1 MTILQKPWIRT
12 LTLLIAVIAAFLLGL
27 SFRGQPSSNSQS
39 DQTNTIAE
47 DILWTCSMHPQI
59 QLPEPGSCPLCGM
72 DLIAIESDDNAE
84 ETGVATLTLS
94 QSAQKRAE
102 IETIAVRRK
111 DVDHEIRMI
120 GKLEVDETRVRDIT
134 AWVSGRIDR
143 LYVDYTGVA
152 IRSGQKLFDLYSP
165 DLYSAQTEL
174 LQAIAMV
181 EDLGQS
187 DFESTRAS
195 ADRTVAAARERLGLW
210 GLTQRQIAEIESR
223 GSATDLTTITAPTS
237 GIVLEK
243 NVVEGEYVKTG
254 ARVFSIADLS
264 TLWLKLDAY
273 ESDLAWLQ
281 TAQTVDFETDAFP
294 GEIFSGTVTFV
305 DPVLTERSRTVKVRV
320 NVPNPDGRL
329 VPGLFARA
337 TLRTAVDSGG
347 QRESG
352 TESPLVIPTTAPL
365 LTGARAVVY
374 VADPD
379 EPGRYEGREVV
390 LGPRAGDFYVVR
402 SGVTE
407 GEQVVTNG
415 AFKIDSALQ
424 IRAKRSMMSP
434 REEREPADHPTTT
447 GREVA
452 DAGDRVEIPP
462 QSRLPFDDL
471 LSVYYEIADALSHDD
486 FEAARTATAKFPAA
500 VLDVESGS
508 LPSANRDTWANVQA
522 QLEKDAATVLAAETI
537 KLARNAFFDLSNHLI
552 AAVRTFAATGR
563 QSAMIFHCP
572 MAMGG
577 DGADWLQ
584 PKPGTENPYYGSMM
598 FKCGSQKETLIAG
611 TASPTTP

>member
-1 MTILQKPWIRT
+1 MTILQRPWVRS
-12 LTLLIAVIAAFLLGL
+12 LALLAALIAAFLIGL
-27 SFRGQPSSNSQS
+27 SFRGQPPAVSPSNQTEAAAQS
-39 DQTNTIAE
+39 TV
-47 DILWTCSMHPQI
+47 WTCSMHPQI
-59 QLPEPGSCPLCGM
+59 QAPKFGPCPLCGM
-72 DLIAIESDDNAE
+72 DLIPLEQGDDGKA
-84 ETGVATLTLS
+84 GIATLTLS
-94 QSAQKRAE
+94 ESARKRAE
-102 IETIAVRRK
+102 IETVSVRRE
-111 DVDHEIRMI
+111 DVDHEVRMI
-120 GKLEVDETRVRDIT
+120 GKLEADETRIRNIT
-134 AWVSGRIDR
+134 AWVPGRIDR

-174 LQAIAMV
+174 LQAITMA

-195 ADRTVAAARERLGLW
+195 ADRTVKAARERLGLW
-210 GLTQRQIAEIESR
+210 GLTTSQIAEIESR
-223 GSATDLTTITAPTS
+223 GSAVDRITITAPTS
-237 GIVLEK
+237 GVVLK
-243 NVVEGEYVKTG
+243 KDVVEGEYVKTG
-254 ARVFSIADLS
+254 ARVYSIADLS

-281 TAQTVDFETDAFP
+281 VAQTVDFETDAFP
-294 GEIFSGTVTFV
+294 GETFTGTVAFV
-305 DPVLTERSRTVKVRV
+305 DPVLTERSRTIKVRV

-337 TLRTAVDSGG
+337 TLRTAVDSDGRRARG
-347 QRESG
+347 AK
-352 TESPLVIPTTAPL
+352 PPMVIPISAPL
-365 LTGARAVVY
+365 LTGERAVVY

-390 LGPRAGDFYVVR
+390 LGPRAGDLYVVR
-402 SGVTE
+402 SGLAE

-424 IRAKRSMMSP
+424 IRAKRSMMNPRKGTPPATDRSP
-434 REEREPADHPTTT
+434 LIAPEIN
-447 GREVA
+447 
-452 DAGDRVEIPP
+452 DASDRVEIPP
-462 QSRLPFDDL
+462 QARLSFDGL

-486 FEAARTATAKFPAA
+486 FVAAQAAVAKFPSA
-500 VLDVESGS
+500 VSNVEASS
-508 LPSANRDTWANVQA
+508 LPSANRESWTNVQA

-537 KLARNAFFDLSNHLI
+537 KLARNSFFDLSNHLI
-552 AAVRTFAATGR
+552 DAVRTFAAVGSQT
-563 QSAMIFHCP
+563 AMIFHCP

-577 DGADWLQ
+577 TGADWLQ

-611 TASPTTP
+611 TAPPTTP